1 MLLLSTLPGF
11 WCHSKYFSVVL
22 QLLSHVQLFVT
33 PRTTRLLCPSPSPR
47 VCSNSCPL
55 SQWCYPNIFSSVA
68 PFCSY
73 LQSFP
78 ASTSFSVSWLST
90 TGGLSIGALASASVL
105 PVNIQDCFPL
115 GLTGLIFLQSKGL
128 SRVQKHQFVSA
139 QSSLWS
145 NSHPYVIFLG
155 LLLSFFLCFQFSSK
169 FICDVLW
176 HGFIWGYSV

>member
-1 MLLLSTLPGF
+1 MCVQLPSHIKLFETPWTGTPGF
-11 WCHSKYFSVVL
+11 PV
-22 QLLSHVQLFVT
+22 
-33 PRTTRLLCPSPSPR
+33 PPR
-47 VCSNSCPL
+47 VCPNSCPL
-55 SQWCYPNIFSSVA
+55 SQWCYLTISSSASPFS
-68 PFCSY
+68 FC

-78 ASTSFSVSWLST
+78 ASGSFPTSWLFAS
-90 TGGLSIGALASASVL
+90 GGHSIGASVSASVL
-105 PVNIQDCFPL
+105 PMSIQDCFPL